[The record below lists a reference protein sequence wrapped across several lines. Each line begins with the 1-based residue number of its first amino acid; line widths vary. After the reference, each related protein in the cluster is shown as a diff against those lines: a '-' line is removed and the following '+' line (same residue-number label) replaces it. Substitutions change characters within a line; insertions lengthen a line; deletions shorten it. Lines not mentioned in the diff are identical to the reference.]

1 MGLSDGYLVLEEPTP
16 SGKAVTASAED
27 LHAWPSQDWPAASAG
42 AAIRRH
48 RFVTDGA
55 SYRQAAARHG
65 VSTSV
70 AWKWSQGFRHIA
82 AKPGGDGR
90 SRLKGARGWLLRRVA
105 ATPDL
110 TLGQLQEELR
120 VHGIRVGRMARRR
133 FLKKSIIET
142 GNEQGG
148 WRGGRYAKSLRH
160 CGSDGRCR
168 LAGFRAVGRQGAK
181 ATFSAAVI
189 VRCLWRPE
197 TAHRSRPQRSVRDDA
212 AAELAQRRVTPA
224 TEGMKG

>member
-1 MGLSDGYLVLEEPTP
+1 MGLSDGYLVL
-16 SGKAVTASAED
+16 AED
-27 LHAWPSQDWPAASAG
+27 LTPGRAKTGRQHPRALRSGVIAA
-42 AAIRRH
+42 
-48 RFVTDGA
+48 VTDGA

-90 SRLKGARGWLLRRVA
+90 SRLKGARGWLPRRVA

-110 TLGQLQEELR
+110 TLGQLQLR
-120 VHGIRVGRMARRR
+120 VHGIRVGRMALRR
-133 FLKKSIIET
+133 FLKTPIIET
-142 GNEQGG
+142 GNQ
-148 WRGGRYAKSLRH
+148 RGVGEEAGHAKSLRH
-160 CGSDGRCR
+160 CGSDGCCR
-168 LAGFRAVGRQGAK
+168 LAGFLGVGKQGAK

-212 AAELAQRRVTPA
+212 AAELAQRRVTHVA
-224 TEGMKG
+224 EGMTG

>member
-1 MGLSDGYLVLEEPTP
+1 
-16 SGKAVTASAED
+16 
-27 LHAWPSQDWPAASAG
+27 
-42 AAIRRH
+42 
-48 RFVTDGA
+48 VTDGA

-142 GNEQGG
+142 EMSRGVGEEAGMQRVCAIVAVMVVVASPAFAQSVGKAQKQHSLQPSSYGAYGG
-148 WRGGRYAKSLRH
+148 QKRHTDPDPNVQFEMMRQRNWRKGG
-160 CGSDGRCR
+160 
-168 LAGFRAVGRQGAK
+168 
-181 ATFSAAVI
+181 
-189 VRCLWRPE
+189 
-197 TAHRSRPQRSVRDDA
+197 
-212 AAELAQRRVTPA
+212 
-224 TEGMKG
+224 

>member
-1 MGLSDGYLVLEEPTP
+1 MGLSDGYVVLEEPTP

-27 LHAWPSQDWPAASAG
+27 LTPGRAKTGRPHPRALRSGVIAA
-42 AAIRRH
+42 
-48 RFVTDGA
+48 VTDGA

-82 AKPGGDGR
+82 AKPGGDRR

-120 VHGIRVGRMARRR
+120 VHGIRVGRMALRR
-133 FLKKSIIET
+133 FLKTSIIET
-142 GNEQGG
+142 GNERGG
-148 WRGGRYAKSLRH
+148 WRGG
-160 CGSDGRCR
+160 GSC
-168 LAGFRAVGRQGAK
+168 K
-181 ATFSAAVI
+181 EAAP
-189 VRCLWRPE
+189 LW
-197 TAHRSRPQRSVRDDA
+197 Q
-212 AAELAQRRVTPA
+212 
-224 TEGMKG
+224 